1 MKSHKN
7 LFVQVVSFS
16 NLLDA
21 AHKAARGK
29 RERPNV
35 ILFFSRL
42 EDNLWDLGQ
51 ELSQRTYRPGGYST
65 FSVYQ
70 PKPRMISAAPFRDR
84 VVHHAL
90 INVIGPLL
98 ERSFI
103 YDSYANRAGKGT
115 HRAIRRF
122 QWFLRRHRY
131 VLKCDIRKYF
141 PSIDHEILKAMLHK
155 RIPDAETGWLIDRI
169 IDGSNDQEFVCDYFP
184 GDNLLAPVARRRG
197 LPIGNLT
204 SQFFANCYLSP
215 FDHFLKEELGCRA
228 YLRYVDDFAL
238 FSDSKRQL
246 QQWQTA
252 LAGFL
257 ESYRLKL
264 HPRRVQIAPSHGAHR
279 FLGQIVSR
287 SHRRVTGENV
297 RRFRRRL
304 RSWEH
309 CPPANLRARIAGWV
323 GHARQADTRA
333 LMESLREPL
342 QCCALLHLPA
352 RSACSFLS
360 ARGSIVL
367 PFGPALI
374 LSFNRYA
381 V

>member
-1 MKSHKN
+1 MKSYKN
-7 LFVQVVSFS
+7 LFSQIVSFP

-21 AHKAARGK
+21 SHKAARGK

-42 EDNLWDLGQ
+42 EDNLWELRQ
-51 ELSQRTYRPGGYST
+51 ELSDRTYQPGGYAT
-65 FSVYQ
+65 FSIYR

-90 INVIGPLL
+90 INVIGPRL

-103 YDSYANRAGKGT
+103 HDSYANRVGKGT

-131 VLKCDIRKYF
+131 VLQCDIRKYF
-141 PSIDHEILKAMLHK
+141 PSIDHEILKGMLHR
-155 RIPDAETGWLIDRI
+155 RIADSGARWLIDRI

-184 GDNLLAPVARRRG
+184 GDDLLTPASHRRG

-204 SQFFANCYLSP
+204 SQFFANLYLSP
-215 FDHFLKEELGCRA
+215 FDHFVKESLGCGA

-246 QQWQTA
+246 QAWRID
-252 LAGFL
+252 LSCFL

-264 HPRRVQIAPSHGAHR
+264 HPRRRQVCPSYVADR
-279 FLGQIVSR
+279 FLGQVVSR
-287 SHRRVTGENV
+287 SCRRLTGENV

-304 RSWEH
+304 HSWERH
-309 CPPANLRARIAGWV
+309 PPVNLRARVASWV
-323 GHARQADTRA
+323 GHARQADTRG
-333 LMESLREPL
+333 LLESLRRPSGDTL
-342 QCCALLHLPA
+342 
-352 RSACSFLS
+352 
-360 ARGSIVL
+360 
-367 PFGPALI
+367 GPAG
-374 LSFNRYA
+374 R
-381 V
+381 